1 MSREKL
7 LHAQEQSLAL
17 FRAIEMEELIRPGIT
32 ERELCSDIARLA
44 EKQFHILD
52 HWHKKI
58 VRAGSNTLANYP
70 DNPPDRV
77 IAADDIL
84 FVDLGPIV
92 AGYESDIGRTYVLGN
107 DPRKIKLKHDT
118 EKAWYEIRDW
128 YRQQKTIPAAA
139 LYRMAVDKAREYGW
153 TFSGAI
159 AGHILGRFPHEQ
171 PEDPNSLA
179 LDIHP
184 DNPDDIFLT
193 DPEGKPR
200 HWILELQFIDPVHRI
215 GAYFEQLL

>member
-7 LHAQEQSLAL
+7 LQAQEQSLAL
-17 FRAIEMEELIRPGIT
+17 FRAIETEELIRPGIT
-32 ERELCSDIARLA
+32 ERELCSAIDHLA
-44 EKQFHILD
+44 ADRFNIQD

-84 FVDLGPIV
+84 FVDLGLVV
-92 AGYESDIGRTYVLGN
+92 AGYEADIGRTYVLGN

-139 LYRMAVDKAREYGW
+139 LYQIAVDKAREYGW

-159 AGHILGRFPHEQ
+159 AGHIVGRFPHEQ

-184 DNPDDIFLT
+184 DNPDDIFLM